1 MALSMMSSSSCF
13 LARKME
19 STAHGPVMSTRSSSS
34 SFFSGNAA
42 AGSMQESLKNAAAA
56 SSHVVQRVTT
66 TTTTTHTRKKIVM
79 MTSEF
84 EKTNPY
90 AEELKQTAAFISQP
104 GKGILASDESNATTG
119 KRLATVGLDNTV
131 ENRQAWRELLYSA
144 PGLGNYIS
152 GTIMFDETL
161 FQSSRAGVPFV
172 EVLKQQGILPGIK
185 VDTGLQPIDGTD
197 GETATQGLDGLADRC
212 KRYYQQGARFA
223 KWRAVIK
230 VDSEKHPSTTA
241 ILENAHGLARYAQIC
256 QANGLVPI
264 VEPEVTLGP
273 GDYSIER
280 TAYISEKVNSH
291 VFRFLNEYN
300 VILEGIL
307 LKPNMILPG
316 LDVPTPPPEEV
327 ARYTVRTMLRSIPAA
342 VPGIHFLS
350 GGMSEEEATLN
361 LQALQAYG
369 PSPWSLTFSYGR
381 ALQSSTLKIWSGK
394 EENWKAAQDR
404 LIALAKANSEA
415 QLGKYTGPHPSP
427 GGTRILQALRL
438 GGAGK

>member
-56 SSHVVQRVTT
+56 SSHVVQRVT

-404 LIALAKANSEA
+404 LVALAKANSEA

>member
-1 MALSMMSSSSCF
+1 MALSTMSSSSCF

-19 STAHGPVMSTRSSSS
+19 STAHGPVISTRSSSS

-56 SSHVVQRVTT
+56 SSHIVQRVT

-404 LIALAKANSEA
+404 LVALAKANSEA

-427 GGTRILQALRL
+427 GGARILQALRL

>member
-1 MALSMMSSSSCF
+1 MAALGANQMWGTPLFVRKGLISSQ
-13 LARKME
+13 
-19 STAHGPVMSTRSSSS
+19 MST
-34 SFFSGNAA
+34 
-42 AGSMQESLKNAAAA
+42 
-56 SSHVVQRVTT
+56 SHVLQKVV
-66 TTTTTHTRKKIVM
+66 
-79 MTSEF
+79 MTSNF

-90 AEELKQTAAFISQP
+90 VEELKKTAAYITQP

-119 KRLATVGLDNTV
+119 KRLATVGLDNT
-131 ENRQAWRELLYSA
+131 EANRQAWRELLYSA
-144 PGLGNYIS
+144 SGLGQYIS

-161 FQSSRAGVPFV
+161 FQSSRAGEQFV
-172 EVLKQQGILPGIK
+172 DILKKQGIVPGIK

-197 GETATQGLDGLADRC
+197 GETSTQGLDGLADRC
-212 KRYYQQGARFA
+212 KRYYKQGARFA
-223 KWRAVIK
+223 KWRAVLK
-230 VDSEKHPSTTA
+230 VDADKCPSSTA
-241 ILENAHGLARYAQIC
+241 ILENAHGLARYAQIA

-273 GDYSIER
+273 GDYTIER

-291 VFRFLNEYN
+291 VFRLLNEYN

-316 LDVPTPPPEEV
+316 LDVPTPLPEEV

-369 PSPWSLTFSYGR
+369 PTPWSLTFSYGR
-381 ALQSSTLKIWSGK
+381 ALQSSTLKIWSGQ
-394 EENWKAAQDR
+394 EESWKAAQER
-404 LIALAKANSEA
+404 LVALAKANSEA
-415 QLGKYTGPHPSP
+415 QMGKYRGPHPSP
-427 GGTRILQALRL
+427 GGARILQALRL

>member
-1 MALSMMSSSSCF
+1 
-13 LARKME
+13 ME

-42 AGSMQESLKNAAAA
+42 AAESMQESLKNAAAA
-56 SSHVVQRVTT
+56 NSHIVQRV
-66 TTTTTHTRKKIVM
+66 TTTTHTRKKIVM

-404 LIALAKANSEA
+404 LVALAKANSEA

>member
-1 MALSMMSSSSCF
+1 
-13 LARKME
+13 
-19 STAHGPVMSTRSSSS
+19 
-34 SFFSGNAA
+34 
-42 AGSMQESLKNAAAA
+42 MQESLKNAAAA
-56 SSHVVQRVTT
+56 SSHIVQRVT

-404 LIALAKANSEA
+404 LVALAKANSEA

-427 GGTRILQALRL
+427 GGARILQALRL

>member
-1 MALSMMSSSSCF
+1 MAAPIAAPPANLQGAVSSIPLPRSCTSDRLWRNRDGSQYSDRKSDQPNFILGSAF
-13 LARKME
+13 L
-19 STAHGPVMSTRSSSS
+19 
-34 SFFSGNAA
+34 
-42 AGSMQESLKNAAAA
+42 
-56 SSHVVQRVTT
+56 
-66 TTTTTHTRKKIVM
+66 
-79 MTSEF
+79 
-84 EKTNPY
+84 
-90 AEELKQTAAFISQP
+90 EELKRTAAYIAQP

-119 KRLATVGLDNTV
+119 KRLATVGLDNT
-131 ENRQAWRELLYSA
+131 EANRQAWRELLYSA

-152 GTIMFDETL
+152 GTIMFEETL
-161 FQSSRAGVPFV
+161 FQSTRDGVQFV
-172 EVLKQQGILPGIK
+172 DILKKQGIVPGIK

-197 GETATQGLDGLADRC
+197 GETATQGLDGLGERC
-212 KRYYQQGARFA
+212 RRYYAQGARFA

-230 VDSEKHPSTTA
+230 VDSEKHPSSTS
-241 ILENAHGLARYAQIC
+241 ILENAHGLARYAQIA

-300 VILEGIL
+300 IILEGIL

-327 ARYTVRTMLRSIPAA
+327 AKYTLRTMMRSVPGA

-361 LQALQAYG
+361 LNALQAYG
-369 PSPWSLTFSYGR
+369 PTPWSLTFSYGR

-394 EENWKAAQDR
+394 EENWKAAQER
-404 LIALAKANSEA
+404 LVALARANSEA

-427 GGTRILQALRL
+427 GGTRILQTLRL

>member
-1 MALSMMSSSSCF
+1 MMSSSSCF

-56 SSHVVQRVTT
+56 SSHVVQRVT

-404 LIALAKANSEA
+404 LVALAKANSEA

>member
-1 MALSMMSSSSCF
+1 MALSMMSSSNCF

-42 AGSMQESLKNAAAA
+42 AGSVQESLKNAAAA
-56 SSHVVQRVTT
+56 SSHVVQRVT

-404 LIALAKANSEA
+404 LVALAKANSEA

>member
-1 MALSMMSSSSCF
+1 
-13 LARKME
+13 ME

-56 SSHVVQRVTT
+56 SSHVVQRVT

-404 LIALAKANSEA
+404 LVALAKANSEA